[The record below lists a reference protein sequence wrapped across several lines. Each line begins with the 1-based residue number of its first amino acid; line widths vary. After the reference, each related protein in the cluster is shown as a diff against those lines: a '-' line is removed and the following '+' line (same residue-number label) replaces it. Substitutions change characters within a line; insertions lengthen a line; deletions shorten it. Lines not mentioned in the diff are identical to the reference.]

1 MVQNV
6 KTKQTV
12 DAADGADNHY
22 GAYWLSNQRHQMKGI
37 YKQNKC
43 YARAF

>member
-12 DAADGADNHY
+12 DAADGAGNHY